1 MTERIS
7 GPRTVFKNWE
17 VRSGRWTGISYFWHF
32 SFDSHSF
39 KRLKTFLK
47 KVSFPK
53 QHKDSERWKV
63 VIPQRSHS
71 LKTSYYYTSS
81 SETWLSDEHPYTYIK
96 WDEQQVRSLEKK
108 GMKDRHTDM
117 YGHTVQAAPT
127 SCSYKFYIFK
137 MAAPLLS
144 KSVPVVITPPPTSI
158 TQQPLCTCLCKS
170 KRKKDGR
177 QWSHPRSACGLMR
190 QMTGLQY
197 TKGLDRLGSTGLLG
211 KRRPSVGLWGLA
223 GVSQVVTVRAFQA
236 EGAVPVEAWGCA
248 VKQGNEAF
256 RLRQACQDGN
266 RGRSSKWYCMS
277 TLSLLGEEGTGGN
290 GSPPQYSCPENPMDR
305 KAWRATVQSHQESDT
320 T

>member
-108 GMKDRHTDM
+108 RDEGQTHW
-117 YGHTVQAAPT
+117 HVW
-127 SCSYKFYIFK
+127 SHCSGSTNFLQLQILHFQNGCPSTKQVSANGY
-137 MAAPLLS
+137 AHHL
-144 KSVPVVITPPPTSI
+144 PPPSPSSLYVLASAN
-158 TQQPLCTCLCKS
+158 Q
-170 KRKKDGR
+170 RGKKTGVSDPTPEVLAVSWGR
-177 QWSHPRSACGLMR
+177 WLGFSTPKAWIDLGALGFWGRE
-190 QMTGLQY
+190 GLQWVFE
-197 TKGLDRLGSTGLLG
+197 D
-211 KRRPSVGLWGLA
+211 
-223 GVSQVVTVRAFQA
+223 
-236 EGAVPVEAWGCA
+236 E
-248 VKQGNEAF
+248 
-256 RLRQACQDGN
+256 
-266 RGRSSKWYCMS
+266 
-277 TLSLLGEEGTGGN
+277 
-290 GSPPQYSCPENPMDR
+290 
-305 KAWRATVQSHQESDT
+305 QESARWWQ
-320 T
+320 

>member
-144 KSVPVVITPPPTSI
+144 KSVPMVMHTTSHLHHPAASMYLPLQIKEEKRREAVIPPPK
-158 TQQPLCTCLCKS
+158 CL
-170 KRKKDGR
+170 R
-177 QWSHPRSACGLMR
+177 SHEADDWASVH
-190 QMTGLQY
+190 Q
-197 TKGLDRLGSTGLLG
+197 
-211 KRRPSVGLWGLA
+211 RPG
-223 GVSQVVTVRAFQA
+223 
-236 EGAVPVEAWGCA
+236 
-248 VKQGNEAF
+248 
-256 RLRQACQDGN
+256 
-266 RGRSSKWYCMS
+266 
-277 TLSLLGEEGTGGN
+277 
-290 GSPPQYSCPENPMDR
+290 
-305 KAWRATVQSHQESDT
+305 
-320 T
+320 